1 MVRAAAS
8 PSRQAWAVGAE
19 TVWCTVQTVG
29 VGGGIPRGDGIKDKH
44 GGDDS
49 LDAVKEADRGSSLPY
64 HVAIIMDGN
73 RRFAASK
80 RMPTVYGHKK
90 GKEVLEKVMHTRPTP
105 RQNL

>member
-1 MVRAAAS
+1 MLPRPPHARLGRSA
-8 PSRQAWAVGAE
+8 PRLCG
-19 TVWCTVQTVG
+19 VQCKLWG
-29 VGGGIPRGDGIKDKH
+29 WGGGIPRGDGIKDKH

-49 LDAVKEADRGSSLPY
+49 LDAVKEADRGSSLPS